1 MIDSSTG
8 DREVMFEKHTG
19 ILQNIANIPRLFSQ
33 VYFMI
38 FKGTL
43 ANKILQSSIYFVNFK
58 FYQPR
63 KYIKHVNTQTNSN
76 IQSSE
81 IRVERIG
88 LHPD

>member
-1 MIDSSTG
+1 MMDSSTG

-19 ILQNIANIPRLFSQ
+19 ILQNIVNITCLFSQ

-38 FKGTL
+38 FKEAQT
-43 ANKILQSSIYFVNFK
+43 NKILQSSIYFVNFE
-58 FYQPR
+58 FYCPR
-63 KYIKHVNTQTNSN
+63 KYIRHVNTQTNSN